1 MRVLVVM
8 WGLVVLSGCTALGS
22 QTAGIDLSGTAGSLE
37 SPAVQVDSPA
47 PAPAVEP
54 PVRPDVFPVLRAADV
69 NDAVS
74 ETVGQYVTST
84 DEATRSGGQEGSA
97 IEQVVTAE
105 WLPIEQ
111 RGFREYQQRQIRTIG
126 STRVDHLT
134 VQSARRTAQGTV
146 EVAVFACIDA
156 RSVWVID
163 AEATEPPVDLVDWLE
178 RGSPP
183 DEPSDEQVAAWE
195 EYAADVQ
202 PQLGVSEPV
211 LFWLVGTDPNR
222 LRIDATETWRGY
234 HPCNGHDTLE

>member
-1 MRVLVVM
+1 MRVVVVM
-8 WGLVVLSGCTALGS
+8 LGLVVLSGCTAAGA
-22 QTAGIDLSGTAGSLE
+22 QTAGIDLSDTGGPSE
-37 SPAVQVDSPA
+37 SPAATSDTLVSP
-47 PAPAVEP
+47 PADGP
-54 PVRPDVFPVLRAADV
+54 PVRPDVFPVLRATDV

-74 ETVGQYVTST
+74 ETVSRYATST
-84 DEATRSGGQEGSA
+84 DEATRSGGEESSA
-97 IEQVVTAE
+97 MEQVVTAE

-111 RGFREYQQRQIRTIG
+111 RGFREYRQRQIRTIG

-134 VQSARRTAQGTV
+134 VQSARWTAQGTV

-163 AEATEPPVDLVDWLE
+163 ADATEPPVDLVDWLE

-183 DEPSDEQVAAWE
+183 DEPSDEQVVAWE
-195 EYAADVQ
+195 EYAASVQ

-211 LFWLVGTDPNR
+211 LFWLVGAQPHQ

-234 HPCNGHDTLE
+234 HPCDAHDTSE

>member
-1 MRVLVVM
+1 MFVVM
-8 WGLVVLSGCTALGS
+8 VSLVLLSGCAAAEA
-22 QTAGIDLSGTAGSLE
+22 QTAGIDLSGTGGLSE
-37 SPAVQVDSPA
+37 SPAATSDTFVSA
-47 PAPAVEP
+47 PPDGP
-54 PVRPDVFPVLRAADV
+54 PVAPDVFPVLRAADV
-69 NDAVS
+69 DDAVS
-74 ETVGQYVTST
+74 ETVSRYVTST
-84 DEATRSGGQEGSA
+84 DEATRSGGEEGSA
-97 IEQVVTAE
+97 MQQVVTAE

-111 RGFREYQQRQIRTIG
+111 RGLREYEQRQIRTIG

-134 VQSARRTAQGTV
+134 VQSARWTAEGTV

-163 AEATEPPVDLVDWLE
+163 AQATEPPVDLVDWLE

-195 EYAADVQ
+195 EYAANVQ
-202 PQLGVSEPV
+202 PQLGGSEPV

-234 HPCNGHDTLE
+234 HPCDGHDTSE